1 MNRAELNIRT
11 DLFRVAK
18 TAFNI
23 KKQFEYE
30 IAQEFIEKAKL
41 ELDRIPVESATLK
54 NDLVSYQAEMNTI
67 QNDPLKRIWWGEK
80 IITISTRLGIV

>member
-1 MNRAELNIRT
+1 MNRAKLNIRT

-18 TAFNI
+18 TAF
-23 KKQFEYE
+23 K
-30 IAQEFIEKAKL
+30 FIEKAKL

-67 QNDPLKRIWWGEK
+67 QNDPLKRIRWGEK